1 MLLLALVNDN
11 FTDEGS
17 QHLLRQPLN
26 TYILPDNIKEFLL
39 VTDNQFCGNVIL
51 AAALHFIFMR
61 SNVSV
66 VNVSSA
72 VIVLTCLSSNTQY
85 HRMSRKPR
93 IKFFLYCNFTLAF
106 VRESVYNNIINY
118 LVVSV

>member
-1 MLLLALVNDN
+1 MLLLALMNDN

-17 QHLLRQPLN
+17 QHLRRQLLN

-66 VNVSSA
+66 
-72 VIVLTCLSSNTQY
+72 
-85 HRMSRKPR
+85 

-106 VRESVYNNIINY
+106 VRKSVYNNIINY